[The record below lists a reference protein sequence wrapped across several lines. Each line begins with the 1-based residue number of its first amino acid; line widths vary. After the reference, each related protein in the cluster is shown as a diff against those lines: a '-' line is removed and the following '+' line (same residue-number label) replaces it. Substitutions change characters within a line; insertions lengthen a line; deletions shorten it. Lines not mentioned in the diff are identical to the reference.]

1 MGMANF
7 TGIIGKGRSN
17 GSRQLGSDRSYM
29 GPRNS
34 VATAM
39 DEWHRAR
46 PDLDLGPVGLF
57 AALAH
62 VYWLT
67 APEIE
72 RLMAAHC
79 VTRGM
84 FDLLTTLGP
93 GDGRLLALVEQ
104 RAVAPGISFHH
115 FELRLADAERLP
127 VDRSMCRAI
136 FALVGH
142 RGLDGGEIAKPHVR
156 HRPDI
161 GLAHRRN
168 ETDEPAREIGY
179 MRRKDAQQIGRAA
192 KQ

>member
-72 RLMAAHC
+72 RLMAAHWPDHY
-79 VTRGM
+79 VMTSAGLKRVA
-84 FDLLTTLGP
+84 
-93 GDGRLLALVEQ
+93 RVE
-104 RAVAPGISFHH
+104 R
-115 FELRLADAERLP
+115 
-127 VDRSMCRAI
+127 
-136 FALVGH
+136 
-142 RGLDGGEIAKPHVR
+142 
-156 HRPDI
+156 
-161 GLAHRRN
+161 
-168 ETDEPAREIGY
+168 
-179 MRRKDAQQIGRAA
+179 
-192 KQ
+192 

>member
-72 RLMAAHC
+72 RLMAAC
-79 VTRGM
+79 RVSRARMSVVSLPSPGC
-84 FDLLTTLGP
+84 FDFSPYPRRLGA
-93 GDGRLLALVEQ
+93 RMLV
-104 RAVAPGISFHH
+104 
-115 FELRLADAERLP
+115 
-127 VDRSMCRAI
+127 C
-136 FALVGH
+136 
-142 RGLDGGEIAKPHVR
+142 
-156 HRPDI
+156 
-161 GLAHRRN
+161 
-168 ETDEPAREIGY
+168 T
-179 MRRKDAQQIGRAA
+179 
-192 KQ
+192 